1 MKTTLKFILRSTKD
15 YHGTGRLAL
24 RITRNRVSRTISTPY
39 VLSSD
44 EWDENRQTINRL
56 KQSSYTR
63 NTEIAEINENLQK
76 DLLLIR
82 KSAEILETRG
92 DYSSQDLAD
101 SFRKQRQGQLFCE
114 YIDRKVESLNDA
126 KRFGTAHA
134 YRYAAVSLR
143 KYLGGKDICIDKV
156 TAGLMKNYEQYLQ
169 TEQKS
174 KNTISCYMRSLRAAY
189 NQAVNENVF
198 IPEETK
204 SKPFSGVFTGNA
216 KTKKRAIGEDDI
228 LLLMEFSTSPTSP
241 SPQGRGE
248 VPLPC
253 GEGLG
258 EREKFSKDLFLFSF
272 YTQGMSFSDMANLK
286 TENIKDGFI
295 RYNRKKT
302 GQQITVKLETCMKEI
317 IKRYSDC
324 KSNLIFPVLRKY
336 SDCSESVQW
345 EKTRAALATHN
356 KNLNKLA
363 GLAGISSRLTS
374 YVSRHSWASIASQ
387 KGVPIATISRGI
399 GHESEKTTRI
409 YISQLDHSD
418 VGRANRQ
425 VLSCVTN
432 QCG

>member
-1 MKTTLKFILRSTKD
+1 MKTTLKFILRNTKG
-15 YHGTGRLAL
+15 YPKTGKLAL
-24 RITRNRVSRTISTPY
+24 RITRNRVSRTISTSY

-44 EWDENRQTINRL
+44 EWDENRQTVNRL
-56 KQSSYTR
+56 KQCSYTR
-63 NTEIAEINENLQK
+63 KTEVEKINENLQK

-82 KSAEILETRG
+82 KSAEILEARRG

-114 YIDRKVESLNDA
+114 YIDRKVQNLNDA
-126 KRFGTAHA
+126 KRFGTAHT

-143 KYLGGKDICIDKV
+143 KFLGGKDICIDKV

-169 TEQKS
+169 TEHKS

-189 NQAVNENVF
+189 NQALNENVF

-204 SKPFSGVFTGNA
+204 SNPFSGVFTGNA
-216 KTKKRAIGEDDI
+216 KTLKRAISAKDI
-228 LLLMEFSTSPTSP
+228 LLLTTLSLNPSIPQSLSFS
-241 SPQGRGE
+241 R
-248 VPLPC
+248 
-253 GEGLG
+253 
-258 EREKFSKDLFLFSF
+258 DLFLFSF

-302 GQQITVKLETCMKEI
+302 GQQVTVELETCMKEI
-317 IKRYSDC
+317 IGRYSDC
-324 KSNLIFPVLRKY
+324 KSNLIFPLLREY

-345 EKTRAALATHN
+345 EKTRAALAAHN
-356 KNLNKLA
+356 KNLDKLA
-363 GLAGISSRLTS
+363 GLTGISNRLTS
-374 YVSRHSWASIASQ
+374 YVARHSWASIASQ
-387 KGVPIATISRGI
+387 KGVPVATISRGM

-432 QCG
+432 QYG